1 MLVNMN
7 DILLPAKKAGYGVGF
22 FNAVN
27 VEMARAVIETAE
39 ELRAPVMIGTAE
51 ILLPTMPP
59 ERVAEY
65 LLPMAE
71 KASVPVCVHYDHGLT
86 FEKCMESLKLGFTSI
101 MYDCSTLNYEANAA
115 QMSEMVKICH
125 AMGATVE
132 GELGRVGDNEG
143 EVKLENPSDYFT
155 DPETAADFTART
167 GIDALAVAVGN
178 AHGDY
183 KFPPKLDFERIE
195 TIAART
201 GLPLVL
207 HGGSG
212 LADDDF
218 RTAVQ
223 KGVCKVNIFTDLDKA
238 GKAGIETGLAAGA
251 KTMMGLIP
259 YEIEAMNQVV
269 RDKMELF
276 GSAGR
281 ARTVTEKWQHKGGK
295 FDMARVLNL

>member
-27 VEMARAVIETAE
+27 AEMARAVIETAE
-39 ELRAPVMIGTAE
+39 ELCAPVMVGTAE
-51 ILLPTMPP
+51 VLLPAMPL

-71 KASVPVCVHYDHGLT
+71 KAAVPVCVHYDHGLT
-86 FEKCMESLKLGFTSI
+86 FDKCMEALKLGFTSI
-101 MYDCSTLNYEANAA
+101 MYDCSTLDYETNAA
-115 QMSEMVKICH
+115 QMAEMVKICH

-132 GELGRVGDNEG
+132 GELGHVGDNEG
-143 EVKLENPSDYFT
+143 EGKLENPGDYFT
-155 DPETAADFTART
+155 DPDTAADFTART

-251 KTMMGLIP
+251 GSMMGLIP
-259 YEIEAMNQVV
+259 YEIDAMKQVV
-269 RDKMELF
+269 RNKIELF

-281 ARTVTEKWQHKGGK
+281 A
-295 FDMARVLNL
+295 

>member
-1 MLVNMN
+1 MLVTMN
-7 DILLPAKKAGYGVGF
+7 DVLIPAKAGRYGVGF

-39 ELRAPVMIGTAE
+39 ELRSPVMVGTAE
-51 ILLPTMPP
+51 VLLPAMPL

-65 LLPMAE
+65 LIPMAE

-86 FEKCMESLKLGFTSI
+86 FDKCMQALKLGFRSI
-101 MYDCSTLNYEANAA
+101 MYDCSTEEYETNAA
-115 QMSEMVKICH
+115 KVAEMVHICH
-125 AMGATVE
+125 VMGVTVE
-132 GELGRVGDNEG
+132 GELGHVGDNEG
-143 EVKLENPSDYFT
+143 SGKLDNPKDYFT
-155 DPETAADFTART
+155 DPDVAADYVRRT
-167 GIDALAVAVGN
+167 GVDALAIAVGN

-195 TIAART
+195 TISRCT

-212 LADDDF
+212 LADSDF

-223 KGVCKVNIFTDLDKA
+223 KGICKVNIFTDIDKA
-238 GKAGIETGLAAGA
+238 GKAGVEAGIAAGE

-259 YEIEAMNQVV
+259 YEIEAMKRVV
-269 RDKMELF
+269 RNKLKLF

-281 ARTVTEKWQHKGGK
+281 I
-295 FDMARVLNL
+295 